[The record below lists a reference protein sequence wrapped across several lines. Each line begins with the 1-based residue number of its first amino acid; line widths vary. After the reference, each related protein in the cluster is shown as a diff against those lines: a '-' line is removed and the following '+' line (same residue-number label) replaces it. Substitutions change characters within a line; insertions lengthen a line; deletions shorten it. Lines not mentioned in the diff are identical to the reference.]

1 MAEAN
6 GMKASHVAGTPLGG
20 KGKNER
26 DGRDGRQT
34 EDCKGK
40 PEDPE
45 GEGKH

>member
-6 GMKASHVAGTPLGG
+6 GMKASHVAGTPLRG
-20 KGKNER
+20 KGENER

-34 EDCKGK
+34 EDGKGK
-40 PEDPE
+40 PEDLE